1 MKNEPKFIVIHCT
14 DVSWR
19 TLRDQF
25 KSVNQYHRVDRE
37 FPVSSLGYYVGYHR
51 LITGG
56 KNYQARLDSDI
67 GAHTNQ
73 VVNGKSMN
81 VQSLGICIA
90 FDGDVELPHPDD
102 YTLLKTQ
109 VLTWQAQYDIPNERI
124 YFHRH
129 FATAKTCPGT
139 LCTDAWLKALL
150 APTVATKPTDQAD
163 KQVAIQAQITT
174 LMKLV
179 QALTAL
185 RDALLKGR
193 A

>member
-1 MKNEPKFIVIHCT
+1 MKNDPKFIVIHCT

-25 KSVNQYHRVDRE
+25 KSVNEYHRVDRE
-37 FPVSSLGYYVGYHR
+37 FPVSSLGYYVGYQR

-56 KNYQARLDSDI
+56 RNYQARLDTDE

-73 VVNGKSMN
+73 VINGVSMN
-81 VQSLGICIA
+81 RQSLGICVG
-90 FDGDVELPHPDD
+90 FDGDIELPHPGD
-102 YTLLKTQ
+102 YELLREQ
-109 VLTWQAQYDIPNERI
+109 VRAWQGQYGIPNDRV
-124 YFHRH
+124 YFHRR
-129 FATAKTCPGT
+129 FATGKTCPGS

-150 APTVATKPTDQAD
+150 APAAVIKPEEQAD
-163 KQVAIQAQITT
+163 KQAAIQAQITT